1 MQYTRVMMRPR
12 PMRRAEPVKVEAVE
26 PIAKIDYKRCKGCVS
41 RKLCDDAVACMY
53 GPSAPKKGKKR
64 NGRVSAK

>member
-12 PMRRAEPVKVEAVE
+12 PIRRAEPVKIEAVE

-41 RKLCDDAVACMY
+41 RKMCDDAVACLH
-53 GPSAPKKGKKR
+53 GSKAKKGKKR